1 MVETIKNY
9 IKHHDLPDNLEVK
22 DDFKEIYNVMEYSK
36 QNMFITGK
44 AGSGKTTLLEYF
56 RINSKKNFVI
66 LASTGISA
74 IKAKGKTI
82 HSFFLFP
89 PRILINEKIKRLP
102 SKIIGKV
109 ETILIDECSMI
120 RSDVLDGID
129 QSLKLSIFLAGAVA
143 ESEENKELMH
153 IKGWKLSIL
162 GKAIEEVM
170 LENNYHKWDL
180 NWFLLRH
187 PKNLD
192 NSGTLLYLKR
202 ISYSQGGRLTTI
214 GIDIGDDYHK
224 KINISIFLDTLE
236 EGDGYYADFEAGP
249 VTVDRYKKLHNL

>member
-1 MVETIKNY
+1 MGIFSKISGVDAKLR
-9 IKHHDLPDNLEVK
+9 K
-22 DDFKEIYNVMEYSK
+22 FKKRASN
-36 QNMFITGK
+36 
-44 AGSGKTTLLEYF
+44 LLEIVRLQAKEDGRDF
-56 RINSKKNFVI
+56 ENIMFNSYD
-66 LASTGISA
+66 L
-74 IKAKGKTI
+74 
-82 HSFFLFP
+82 H
-89 PRILINEKIKRLP
+89 
-102 SKIIGKV
+102 
-109 ETILIDECSMI
+109 
-120 RSDVLDGID
+120 DGNQCID

-214 GIDIGDDYHK
+214 GIDIGNDYHK

-249 VTVDRYKKLHNL
+249 VTVDRYKKLYNL